1 MALELSPTLRAAAGT
16 ALGYAEPAPGAGP
29 DASPPTSADEPL
41 RRHTVLRYASAE
53 EAESYRRIMRVLFL
67 EHQAFG
73 LRLRP
78 GQVCER
84 LAVRYAARV
93 DPKLLEDRLA
103 QLVSWGALEQEHDA
117 SLAATAQEWR
127 RNRYT
132 FDVTPAG
139 RLTEDL
145 LARLDGL
152 GREHGVLDGQR
163 IPAVRAALER
173 LAAELEADAPGGLRL
188 RAELERALAEL
199 ESLHAGALTFMS
211 SLGALIRRS
220 ERVDEEEFE
229 RSKGTIVEHLEGF
242 RRDRRQWTH
251 EVLAAIERIER
262 AASPQQVVALIVAAE
277 EFVELPGGASVAAQR
292 ARRAEE
298 LTGQW
303 AGVRTWFVGDERA
316 DSSPW
321 RTLDENVVEAIRA
334 LLDIAERLIARR
346 TDRVDRST
354 VLLHLAGL
362 ADRAP
367 EGAAVAVVRRALG
380 LLQPRHVGVPERDP
394 EDVAAPGRTS
404 WTAAPPAPVVAH
416 LRRPG
421 VHTPGRGRSARVLDL
436 ADGRRRLAEQ
446 RHAERAELDAV
457 LRRFARRSPLTL
469 SDLDT
474 LDPRSFGHL
483 LGWLS
488 RAYESPPADGR
499 RRASSS
505 DGRAEIVLVAPAD
518 GARTVLRV
526 PHGRLN
532 TPDYRLEVR
541 LR

>member
-1 MALELSPTLRAAAGT
+1 MTAMTVELSTELREAAAATIGH
-16 ALGYAEPAPGAGP
+16 PAP
-29 DASPPTSADEPL
+29 DVCPPPADEAL
-41 RRHTVLRYASAE
+41 RRHLVVRYASAE

-78 GQVCER
+78 AQVAER
-84 LAVRYAARV
+84 LAARYGTRV
-93 DPKLLEDRLA
+93 DPKLLDDRLA
-103 QLVSWGALEQEHDA
+103 QLVGWGALEQEHDA

-132 FDVTPAG
+132 FDVTPGG
-139 RLTEDL
+139 RLTEEL
-145 LARLDGL
+145 LTRLDGL

-173 LAAELEADAPGGLRL
+173 LAAELEAEAPGGLTL
-188 RAELERALAEL
+188 RAELERALGEVEA
-199 ESLHAGALTFMS
+199 LHAGALAFMS

-242 RRDRRQWTH
+242 RRDRRRWTH

-262 AASPQQVVALIVAAE
+262 AAPPERLVALIVAAE
-277 EFVELPGGASVAAQR
+277 EFVELPGGATAAAQR

-298 LTGQW
+298 LRGQW
-303 AGVRTWFVGDERA
+303 AGVRTWFVGDDRA
-316 DSSPW
+316 ASSPW

-346 TDRVDRST
+346 TDRVDRAT

-367 EGAAVAVVRRALG
+367 PGASVEVVRRAFG
-380 LLQPRHVGVPERDP
+380 LLQPRHVGVPERDA
-394 EDVAAPGRTS
+394 EDVKAPGRTS
-404 WTAAPPAPVVAH
+404 WAAAPPAPVVAH

-421 VHTPGRGRSARVLDL
+421 VPTPGRGRSARVLDL

-446 RHAERAELDAV
+446 RRGERAELEAV
-457 LRRFARRSPLTL
+457 LRRFASQSPLAL
-469 SDLDT
+469 SDLVT
-474 LDPRSFGHL
+474 LDPCSFGHL
-483 LGWLS
+483 LAWVS
-488 RAYESPPADGR
+488 RAYETPATEGR

-518 GARTVLRV
+518 GARTVLEV
-526 PHGRLN
+526 AHGRLD

>member
-1 MALELSPTLRAAAGT
+1 MAIELSPNLSAALDA
-16 ALGYAEPAPGAGP
+16 APP
-29 DASPPTSADEPL
+29 PPPTSHLTPSADEPL
-41 RRHTVLRYASAE
+41 RRHLVLRYASAE

-78 GQVCER
+78 PQVAER
-84 LAVRYAARV
+84 LAARYGTRV

-103 QLVSWGALEQEHDA
+103 QLVAWGAIEQEHDA
-117 SLAATAQEWR
+117 SLAASAQEWR
-127 RNRYT
+127 RNRFT
-132 FDVTPAG
+132 FDVTSAG
-139 RLTEDL
+139 RLTEEL

-163 IPAVRAALER
+163 IPQVRAALER
-173 LAAELEADAPGGLRL
+173 LAEELEAPTPDGLRL
-188 RAELERALAEL
+188 RNQLERALAEV
-199 ESLHAGALTFMS
+199 EALHAGALTFMS

-220 ERVDEEEFE
+220 ERVDEEEFV
-229 RSKGTIVEHLEGF
+229 RSKETIVEHLEVF
-242 RRDRRQWTH
+242 RRDRRRWTH

-262 AASPQQVVALIVAAE
+262 AATAERLVALIVAAE
-277 EFVELPGGASVAAQR
+277 DFVELPGGATAAAQR

-298 LTGQW
+298 LEGQW
-303 AGVRTWFVGDERA
+303 AGVRTWFVGDDHA
-316 DSSPW
+316 AGSPW

-334 LLDIAERLIARR
+334 LLDIAERLIARH
-346 TDRVDRST
+346 TDRVDRAT

-362 ADRAP
+362 ASDAP
-367 EGAAVAVVRRALG
+367 AGTAVEVVRRAFG

-394 EDVAAPGRTS
+394 EDVAAPGRTA
-404 WTAAPPAPVVAH
+404 WATAPPAPVVAH

-421 VHTPGRGRSARVLDL
+421 VPTPGRGRSARILDL
-436 ADGRRRLAEQ
+436 AEGRARLAKD
-446 RHAERAELDAV
+446 RHAERLELEAV
-457 LRRFARRSPLTL
+457 LRRFADRSPLTL
-469 SDLDT
+469 SDLAEI
-474 LDPRSFGHL
+474 DPRSFTHL

-488 RAYESPPADGR
+488 RAYEAPAVGGR

-505 DGRAEIVLVAPAD
+505 DGRAEILLVAPPD

-526 PHGRLN
+526 PHGRLD
-532 TPDYRLEVR
+532 TPDYRLEVT